1 MELVLDLGQSGA
13 RVRYA
18 GADYSFNLSKNSSE
32 PVIGTLQRIFEQM
45 PKQEFESIFLS
56 LTGLQGVVP
65 DTTPYGNLC
74 REFFKAKSVAVMDDG
89 LAAYCGAIGLENGVV
104 LTLGSGVVA
113 IAGRNGSF
121 AHSDGKGPIFGD
133 YGGGFWI
140 GQMGL
145 SKAIATLDGR
155 DDAKDLVEL
164 LENELKIYR
173 SLENS
178 TGTEAASLCIST
190 AKSVLDG
197 ASNNVVSAQ
206 EIAEEAADK
215 LSITVMSAWQKIQ
228 PATNEVPLIS
238 FLGGLSQSSYFTNLL
253 SRNITTRI
261 PTAQFIDPAGNHLDG
276 APVVAN
282 AFPTGLKPL
291 LDWWR
296 A

>member
-74 REFFKAKSVAVMDDG
+74 REFFKAKSVAVIDDG

-173 SLENS
+173 GLENS

-261 PTAQFIDPAGNHLDG
+261 PTARFIDPAGNHLDG

>member
-74 REFFKAKSVAVMDDG
+74 REFFKAKSVAVIDDG

-215 LSITVMSAWQKIQ
+215 LSITVMSAWQKTQ

>member
-74 REFFKAKSVAVMDDG
+74 REFFKAKSVAVIDDG

-173 SLENS
+173 GLENS

-206 EIAEEAADK
+206 VIAEEAADK

-253 SRNITTRI
+253 SRNIKTRI
-261 PTAQFIDPAGNHLDG
+261 PTARFIDPAGNHLDG

>member
-1 MELVLDLGQSGA
+1 MDLVLDLGQSGA

-65 DTTPYGNLC
+65 NTAPYGNLC
-74 REFFKAKSVAVMDDG
+74 SEFFKAKSVAVIDDG

-155 DDAKDLVEL
+155 ENAHDLVEL
-164 LENELKIYR
+164 LANELNSYR
-173 SLENS
+173 ALANS
-178 TGTEAASLCIST
+178 TGTEAAALCISA
-190 AKSVLDG
+190 AKNVLLG
-197 ASNNVVSAQ
+197 AADNVVSAQ
-206 EIAEEAADK
+206 VIAKEAAEK
-215 LSITVMSAWQKIQ
+215 LSITVMSAWQKTQ
-228 PATNEVPLIS
+228 PTKDEALLIS
-238 FLGGLSQSSYFTNLL
+238 FLGGLSQSTYFTNLL
-253 SRNITTRI
+253 SKNIATKI
-261 PTAQFIDPAGNHLDG
+261 PTAKFINPAGNHLDG
-276 APVVAN
+276 APVVAR

>member
-145 SKAIATLDGR
+145 SRAIATLDGR

-197 ASNNVVSAQ
+197 ASNNAVSAQ

-261 PTAQFIDPAGNHLDG
+261 PTARFIDPAGNHLDG

>member
-56 LTGLQGVVP
+56 LTGLQGLVP

-104 LTLGSGVVA
+104 LTLGGGVVA

-197 ASNNVVSAQ
+197 AANNVVNAQ
-206 EIAEEAADK
+206 VIAEAAASK
-215 LSITVMSAWQKIQ
+215 LSITVVSAWQKTQ
-228 PATNEVPLIS
+228 PTTDVVPLIS

-261 PTAQFIDPAGNHLDG
+261 PTAKFIDPAGNHLDG
-276 APVVAN
+276 APVIAN

>member
-74 REFFKAKSVAVMDDG
+74 REFFKAKSVAVIDDG

-164 LENELKIYR
+164 LENELRIYR

-206 EIAEEAADK
+206 EIAKEAADK

-253 SRNITTRI
+253 SRNIKTRI
-261 PTAQFIDPAGNHLDG
+261 PTARFIDPAGNHLDG

>member
-1 MELVLDLGQSGA
+1 MDLVLDLGQSGA

-173 SLENS
+173 GLENS

-206 EIAEEAADK
+206 EIAEEAVDK

-261 PTAQFIDPAGNHLDG
+261 PTARFIDPAGNHLDG

>member
-1 MELVLDLGQSGA
+1 M
-13 RVRYA
+13 
-18 GADYSFNLSKNSSE
+18 
-32 PVIGTLQRIFEQM
+32 
-45 PKQEFESIFLS
+45 
-56 LTGLQGVVP
+56 
-65 DTTPYGNLC
+65 
-74 REFFKAKSVAVMDDG
+74 
-89 LAAYCGAIGLENGVV
+89 
-104 LTLGSGVVA
+104 
-113 IAGRNGSF
+113 
-121 AHSDGKGPIFGD
+121 
-133 YGGGFWI
+133 
-140 GQMGL
+140 
-145 SKAIATLDGR
+145 
-155 DDAKDLVEL
+155 VEL

-261 PTAQFIDPAGNHLDG
+261 PTARFIDPAGNHLDG

>member
-56 LTGLQGVVP
+56 LTGLQGLVP

-104 LTLGSGVVA
+104 LTLGGGVVA

-197 ASNNVVSAQ
+197 AANNVVNAQ
-206 EIAEEAADK
+206 VIAEEAASK
-215 LSITVMSAWQKIQ
+215 LSITVVSAWQKTQ
-228 PATNEVPLIS
+228 PTTDEVPLIS

-261 PTAQFIDPAGNHLDG
+261 PTAKFIDPAGNHLDG
-276 APVVAN
+276 APVIAN

-291 LDWWR
+291 IDWWR

>member
-56 LTGLQGVVP
+56 LTGLQGLVP

-104 LTLGSGVVA
+104 LTLGGGVVA

-197 ASNNVVSAQ
+197 AANNVVNAQ
-206 EIAEEAADK
+206 VIAEEAASK
-215 LSITVMSAWQKIQ
+215 LSITVVSAWQKTQ
-228 PATNEVPLIS
+228 PTTDEVPLIS

-261 PTAQFIDPAGNHLDG
+261 PTSQFIDPAGNHLDG
-276 APVVAN
+276 APVIAN

>member
-145 SKAIATLDGR
+145 SRAIATLDGR
-155 DDAKDLVEL
+155 DNAKDLVEL

-197 ASNNVVSAQ
+197 ASNNVASAQ
-206 EIAEEAADK
+206 EIAEEAVDK
-215 LSITVMSAWQKIQ
+215 LSITVMSAWQKTQ

-253 SRNITTRI
+253 SRNIKTRI
-261 PTAQFIDPAGNHLDG
+261 PTARFIDPAGNHLDG

>member
-32 PVIGTLQRIFEQM
+32 PVIGTLQRIFEQI

-74 REFFKAKSVAVMDDG
+74 REFFKAKSVAVIDDG

-104 LTLGSGVVA
+104 LTLGGGVVA
-113 IAGRNGSF
+113 IAGRNGLF

-145 SKAIATLDGR
+145 SRAIATLDGR

-178 TGTEAASLCIST
+178 TGTEAAALCIST

-197 ASNNVVSAQ
+197 ASNDVVSAQ
-206 EIAEEAADK
+206 VIAEEAADK
-215 LSITVMSAWQKIQ
+215 LSITVMSAWQKTQ

-253 SRNITTRI
+253 SKNIATRI
-261 PTAQFIDPAGNHLDG
+261 STAKFINPAGNHLDG
-276 APVVAN
+276 APVVAK
-282 AFPTGLKPL
+282 AFPAGLKPL

>member
-1 MELVLDLGQSGA
+1 MDLVLDLGQSGT

-32 PVIGTLQRIFEQM
+32 AVIGTLQRIFEEI
-45 PKQEFESIFLS
+45 PKKEFESIFLS
-56 LTGLQGVVP
+56 LTGLQGIVP

-74 REFFKAKSVAVMDDG
+74 REFFKAKAVAVVDDG

-121 AHSDGKGPIFGD
+121 AHCDGKGPIFGD

-155 DDAKDLVEL
+155 ENAHDMVEL
-164 LENELKIYR
+164 LSNELNSYR
-173 SLENS
+173 ALENS
-178 TGTEAASLCIST
+178 TGTEAAALCISA
-190 AKSVLDG
+190 AKSVLLG
-197 ASNNVVSAQ
+197 AANNVASAQ
-206 EIAEEAADK
+206 AIAEEAAKK
-215 LSITVMSAWQKIQ
+215 LSITVMSAWQKTQ
-228 PATNEVPLIS
+228 PIKDEAPLIS
-238 FLGGLSQSSYFTNLL
+238 FLGGLSQSPYFTNLL
-253 SRNITTRI
+253 SKNIATEI
-261 PTAQFIDPAGNHLDG
+261 PSAKFIDPAGDHLDG
-276 APVVAN
+276 APVVAK
-282 AFPTGLKPL
+282 AFPVGLKPL

>member
-178 TGTEAASLCIST
+178 TGTEAAALCIST

-261 PTAQFIDPAGNHLDG
+261 PTARFIDPAGNHLDG